1 MHRESRDRL
10 YHRIISDIKFDRHL
24 AIGLTNAQI
33 YQLTERFCELVCN
46 DAVMVVRADLPGFSH
61 GVAGKFGKDEPW
73 PEWVNRGSSDGRI
86 DRINE
91 THWYERVKNVER
103 KPE

>member
-10 YHRIISDIKFDRHL
+10 YHRIIADIKFDRHL

-46 DAVMVVRADLPGFSH
+46 DAAMVVRADLPGFSH

-73 PEWVNRGSSDGRI
+73 PDWADQRDLVREGLMSAPIEGASGSG
-86 DRINE
+86 
-91 THWYERVKNVER
+91 
-103 KPE
+103 